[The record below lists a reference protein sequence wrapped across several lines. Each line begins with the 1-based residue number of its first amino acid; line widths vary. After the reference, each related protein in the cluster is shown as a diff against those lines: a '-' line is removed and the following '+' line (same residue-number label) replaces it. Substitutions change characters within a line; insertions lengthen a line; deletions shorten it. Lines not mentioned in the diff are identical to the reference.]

1 MNYSFFSLLMTILAV
16 IIAIK
21 SRHVIGEYIYYGY
34 AGDCQSHVMIL
45 TTITSCRRGS
55 RFGGKN
61 RFKEKDEFCCV
72 SVSGVCDG
80 KLALLS

>member
-1 MNYSFFSLLMTILAV
+1 MTILAV

-21 SRHVIGEYIYYGY
+21 SRHVIGEYIYIMGTQVL
-34 AGDCQSHVMIL
+34 GDCQNSQSHMMIL
-45 TTITSCRRGS
+45 TTITSCRRG
-55 RFGGKN
+55 FGGKN
-61 RFKEKDEFCCV
+61 RFKEKDAFCCV